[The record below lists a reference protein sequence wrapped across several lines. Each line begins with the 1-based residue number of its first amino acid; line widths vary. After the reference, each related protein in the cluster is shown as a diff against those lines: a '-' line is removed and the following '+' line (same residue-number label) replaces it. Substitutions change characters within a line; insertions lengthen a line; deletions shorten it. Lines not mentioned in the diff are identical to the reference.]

1 MFSSATGLVGVKASI
16 GSQLVYAIEAITICL
31 ALSCTPTTICFH
43 LNTKLECRTSVNHKV
58 RKLTADE
65 VAALPDDVIA
75 AARAFLESCK
85 REAA

>member
-1 MFSSATGLVGVKASI
+1 MPYLGD
-16 GSQLVYAIEAITICL
+16 
-31 ALSCTPTTICFH
+31 
-43 LNTKLECRTSVNHKV
+43 HKV